1 MRYLVTFVWAFML
14 AQMVNFILN
23 SLAGGGPLSFGIGVI
38 LAVFITLAI
47 FILDGLTK
55 ISADPAASDE

>member
-1 MRYLVTFVWAFML
+1 MRYLITFVWAFML

-38 LAVFITLAI
+38 LAVFITLAV
-47 FILDGLTK
+47 FILDAMTK
-55 ISADPAASDE
+55 SSAEPNSEEQ